1 MYRWGGAV
9 MGVEQTHRPDPE
21 AMRWVAAAELF
32 FRFVVLPAMAGVVIW
47 AIAGVVIWAIVAA
60 MGALL

>member
-1 MYRWGGAV
+1 
-9 MGVEQTHRPDPE
+9 MGVEQPHRPDPE

-47 AIAGVVIWAIVAA
+47 AIVAA